1 MKKRYWLL
9 IGITP
14 FLLLFAAILV
24 GYFSTPTDAD
34 ISALVIQN
42 SPTKTQFVSYL
53 QSEKQVDFF
62 SEHPLID
69 ADKDRQRD
77 VTDTLFRAGF
87 ESEDIGTGTS
97 LIDVTFRTRNIRW
110 LASRKLRYY
119 LLYDD
124 QGRFVTSRSESFYL
138 GGI

>member
-1 MKKRYWLL
+1 M
-9 IGITP
+9 
-14 FLLLFAAILV
+14 LFSAILV
-24 GYFSTPTDAD
+24 GYFSAPTDAD
-34 ISALVIQN
+34 ISALVVQN

-53 QSEKQVDFF
+53 ESERQVDFF

-77 VTDTLFRAGF
+77 VSETLFRAGF
-87 ESEDIGTGTS
+87 KSEDIGTGTS
-97 LIDVTFRTRNIRW
+97 LIDVTFRIRNIRW

-124 QGRFVTSRSESFYL
+124 KGRFVNSRSEIFYL